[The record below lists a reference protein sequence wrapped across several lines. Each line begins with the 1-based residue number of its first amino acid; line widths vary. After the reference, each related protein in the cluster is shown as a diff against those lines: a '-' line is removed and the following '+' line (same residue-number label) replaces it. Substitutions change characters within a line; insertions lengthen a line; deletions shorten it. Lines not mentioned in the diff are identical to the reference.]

1 MNETELSHAATRTA
15 EYLQTS
21 DLDGNSWITG
31 VAINGLLSTEES
43 EFVETARDLVDTAV
57 ATQADAGQLGYG
69 PSYPIEIFSHGR
81 EYDTSWELTVNKCI
95 NTNNTTAIGHGVLDF
110 YARTDDDTY
119 LTAARRAKESLLSFE
134 RTADGAIP
142 HHDPKQAGMR
152 SLWID
157 SVYMMCPFLAR
168 LGTLDGDEEAF
179 DEAAKQLLVHAKHL
193 QDPATGLF
201 RHIWVET
208 PNHYPQGAF
217 WARGNGWAAAALV
230 EVLDRLPANHPDR
243 DDLVEMLRTLG
254 EALIALQDGSGF
266 WHNLVDDPNSPLET
280 SGTTMFAY
288 AFTRALD
295 LGLLEGEQ
303 YREAAVRALEASVRV
318 VDDDGAVTRVAG
330 PPGGPEAP
338 LTDTPYGQGWFL
350 MAAHSFL

>member
-1 MNETELSHAATRTA
+1 MTETDLSDAASRA
-15 EYLQTS
+15 ARYLQSS
-21 DLDGNSWITG
+21 DLDGKSWITG
-31 VAINGLLSTEES
+31 VAINGLLAAGDPDS
-43 EFVETARDLVDTAV
+43 VEAAGDLVDTAV
-57 ATQADAGQLGYG
+57 ATQDDAGQLGYG

-81 EYDTSWELTVNKCI
+81 EYDTSWELTVNKSI

-110 YARTDDDTY
+110 YDRTGEDRY
-119 LTAARRAKESLLSFE
+119 LAAARRAKESLLSFD
-134 RTADGAIP
+134 RTENGGIP
-142 HHDPKQAGMR
+142 HHDPDQAGMK

-168 LGTLDGDEEAF
+168 LGALDDDQEAF

-208 PNHYPQGAF
+208 PNYYPQGTF
-217 WARGNGWAAAALV
+217 WARGNGWAAASLV
-230 EVLDRLPANHPDR
+230 EVLDRLPESHDDR
-243 DDLVEMLRTLG
+243 DELLSILQTLS
-254 EALIALQDGSGF
+254 ASLLDYQDGGGF
-266 WHNLVDDPNSPLET
+266 WPNIVDDPHTPLET

-288 AFTRALD
+288 AFLRALD
-295 LGLLEGEQ
+295 LGLLGRDE
-303 YREAAVRALEASVRV
+303 YREAANSAIEAAARV
-318 VDDDGAVTRVAG
+318 VDDNGAVTRVAG

-350 MAAHSFL
+350 MAAHEYL